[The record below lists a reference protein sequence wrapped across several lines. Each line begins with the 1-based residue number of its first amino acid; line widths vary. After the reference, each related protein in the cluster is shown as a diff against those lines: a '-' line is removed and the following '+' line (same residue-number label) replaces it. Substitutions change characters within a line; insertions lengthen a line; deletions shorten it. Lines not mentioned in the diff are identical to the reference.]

1 MPSNFILSRGEADD
15 GLPRR
20 LGWFPCAKETIISF
34 TAPSKMK
41 FEGIVGD
48 QNLLEHG

>member
-1 MPSNFILSRGEADD
+1 MPQGFIKAALANNATARTETIRGA
-15 GLPRR
+15 R
-20 LGWFPCAKETIISF
+20 KTIISF